1 MKKIL
6 AIIVLL
12 CALGVS
18 ASAADMTFTPEGEGK
33 WIYCNNPE
41 AIRNQDLMNSDD
53 NPPSYIMNN
62 ENLEPDLY
70 DFLICHINYTDSNG
84 GYGAGYEIEVDVEL
98 TAVEDSEITI
108 NKAFFEAVEDESFI
122 FSDGTWSKET
132 NKFGCINGLASML
145 GVNLSQLNG
154 AWLYEAKPYEPVT
167 VELKKGET
175 IWLSDYMDD
184 YTSIG
189 YHKPSQ
195 ILGELSLN
203 YGKMNF
209 NVAAFKTGDE
219 LKDRSSFD
227 PNAKFGKYSYTRTE
241 KGIADSL
248 PKVNVDLEYT
258 IDNTYKD
265 GEYIKNK
272 VFNQYQP
279 DGYVTDAWCTNLNP
293 QDDIWS
299 KDISVQSDLLTLTY
313 KDDSKLDYYGSNV
326 KEKEKNNLWIWAP
339 YHSDTAEYPG
349 ASTWYNR
356 EDYVP
361 NYELSVK
368 RSNQGYG
375 CSMGNYCVTEAYNLK
390 VKNVTNKDKYFEY
403 VAETSSN
410 IAVYVEDENGKHSG
424 LLKDESS
431 PAKKDTMASVLIP
444 ANSEKEFSINMVLP
458 INYVGGIRNSF
469 RVCNESHIDKYYE
482 DYVDEPRAEQGPI
495 TTGVLASEVRDE
507 LPQEV
512 KDIINGNYDS
522 YELLKTNTGYMLRW
536 IEWDGCPYYYTSE
549 WGKVKTIY
557 YLDKNYKIKDKYE
570 FDKLIQLAVYYD
582 GYYYVED
589 ADGNRFKSADGQK
602 WENYNHRMPLAN
614 ITFNK
619 SKPSK
624 WAEKEVKRAY
634 SLDVAPYRYKD
645 TLVYTDNMTR
655 EKFCIIL
662 ANMLKAKDKLPT
674 EQNVKFS
681 DTTREEVSLLGTA
694 GIISGYEDGTFKPN
708 NSITREEASML
719 LYKTAQYMGYND
731 FYEDYKLSDYKYADD
746 EEIGEWAKEAVY
758 QMNKAEIMTG
768 MGDDMFSPKS
778 NYTNEQSISTI
789 MRLYDLQNK
798 PKSTPTPTLA
808 PTPEP
813 TEVPTTEETD
823 IPETD
828 GGETTVQ
835 EN

>member
-313 KDDSKLDYYGSNV
+313 KDDSKLDYYGSKV
-326 KEKEKNNLWIWAP
+326 KEKEKNNLWIWDP

-469 RVCNESHIDKYYE
+469 RVCNESHIDKYYKGSVVRIDSASRSAPFSMTSISGKQSVRMLLRQNRGVSSVE
-482 DYVDEPRAEQGPI
+482 IDKTNIKGFERYAKKYGIDYAIRKDS
-495 TTGVLASEVRDE
+495 SEVPPRYLVFFKAPDVEAFNAAFKEYSASLLSKTKRPSVLEKLHELVQAAAE
-507 LPQEV
+507 LP
-512 KDIINGNYDS
+512 
-522 YELLKTNTGYMLRW
+522 
-536 IEWDGCPYYYTSE
+536 
-549 WGKVKTIY
+549 GKVRHK
-557 YLDKNYKIKDKYE
+557 
-570 FDKLIQLAVYYD
+570 Q
-582 GYYYVED
+582 
-589 ADGNRFKSADGQK
+589 
-602 WENYNHRMPLAN
+602 
-614 ITFNK
+614 
-619 SKPSK
+619 
-624 WAEKEVKRAY
+624 
-634 SLDVAPYRYKD
+634 
-645 TLVYTDNMTR
+645 
-655 EKFCIIL
+655 
-662 ANMLKAKDKLPT
+662 
-674 EQNVKFS
+674 
-681 DTTREEVSLLGTA
+681 EERGL
-694 GIISGYEDGTFKPN
+694 
-708 NSITREEASML
+708 
-719 LYKTAQYMGYND
+719 
-731 FYEDYKLSDYKYADD
+731 
-746 EEIGEWAKEAVY
+746 
-758 QMNKAEIMTG
+758 
-768 MGDDMFSPKS
+768 
-778 NYTNEQSISTI
+778 
-789 MRLYDLQNK
+789 
-798 PKSTPTPTLA
+798 
-808 PTPEP
+808 
-813 TEVPTTEETD
+813 
-823 IPETD
+823 
-828 GGETTVQ
+828 
-835 EN
+835 